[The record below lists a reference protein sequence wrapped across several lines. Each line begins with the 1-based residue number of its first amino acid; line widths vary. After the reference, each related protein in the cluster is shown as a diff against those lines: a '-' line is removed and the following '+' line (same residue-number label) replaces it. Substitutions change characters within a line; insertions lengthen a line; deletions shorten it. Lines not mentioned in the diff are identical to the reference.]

1 MTNSIPEKLLALLK
15 EAEEKGNLK
24 IDVLPIPNNVEED
37 MINSP
42 VVDYEDLIRDQVGL
56 ELLLL
61 LHKDLSSYEFAKVV
75 EAVKLVRN
83 VQSLSEIRIP
93 KQEKTDE

>member
-24 IDVLPIPNNVEED
+24 IEAIPISDVEED
-37 MINSP
+37 TVCIP
-42 VVDYEDLIRDQVGL
+42 LTDYENLIRDQTSL
-56 ELLLL
+56 ELLFL
-61 LHKDLSSYEFAKVV
+61 LHNDLTSYEFGKVI
-75 EAVKLVRN
+75 EAVKLVRK

-93 KQEKTDE
+93 TQEKEDE